1 MPCFKRA
8 EGINPLLGAPNL
20 VNFQRSGALAP
31 FFFVYS
37 QESQMEARVQTMHR
51 FSLLIWMSLGLGLI
65 LTGCAGSGTA
75 VVATIGKEPL
85 TLEDFEASYAK
96 NNGGWEKG
104 VAATQEERER
114 FLDLLVKFRLKVAEA
129 TERGL
134 LADSAI
140 KSEMEGY
147 KIAVATSFM
156 LEREIIEPRVRDL
169 YNRKTEEI
177 RASHVLFRVNP
188 DASPAD
194 TLAAYQKAMKVID
207 QIPTNRF
214 DTLAVRNS
222 EDPSV
227 SANKGDLGYFSSG
240 RMVPEFEDGCYQLK
254 PGEYTPVPVRS
265 QFGYH
270 IIKVT
275 SRQKSKGSVRVS
287 HILWRGDASK
297 DSLGLKDSVW
307 NLYKQLKAG
316 LDFAAAAK
324 QYSQDPGSNQK
335 GGDIGFYERGRIM
348 PEIENLFYSTALDS
362 VTEPFRMPYGYHIF
376 KVTGYSGVQ
385 PYEEIEKDLRQNY
398 QQTRYN
404 TDYENYVR
412 GLKKR
417 YKLLFDE
424 ATSAQLTHAFDTMV
438 TPTFAKWS
446 DTLAPELKTKVLFKC
461 ENRPYT
467 VEDFVAHVNA
477 TADFKSSVLDAKNV
491 QNMINRMGD
500 AKLVEEH
507 ARQIPERYASFN
519 KLLKE
524 YQDGILLYRI
534 EQDEIWKKVVVN
546 DSLLQIY
553 YNENMEKFRWP
564 ERVNFTEIYLTSD
577 SLAQV
582 AYKQVLKGKNF
593 SDVAEQFT
601 MRQGYKEKK
610 GEWGFTP
617 NSLNEVTRY
626 AAGLPVDS
634 IAPPFANSGGWSIV
648 KVLGKDTSHV
658 KSFEESTPEL
668 LSAYQENAAKVR
680 EQEWL
685 SELKTRFPI
694 ILRKELLPQA
704 FKGKPVDKQ

>member
-1 MPCFKRA
+1 MA
-8 EGINPLLGAPNL
+8 
-20 VNFQRSGALAP
+20 
-31 FFFVYS
+31 
-37 QESQMEARVQTMHR
+37 
-51 FSLLIWMSLGLGLI
+51 
-65 LTGCAGSGTA
+65 GCAGSGTA
-75 VVATIGKEPL
+75 VVATIGKEPM
-85 TLEDFEASYAK
+85 TLGEFEASYAK
-96 NNGGWEKG
+96 NNGGWDKG

-114 FLDLLVKFRLKVAEA
+114 FLDLLVKFRLKVMEA

-140 KSEMEGY
+140 KSEMDGY
-147 KIAVATSFM
+147 KIAVATSYM
-156 LEREIIEPRVRDL
+156 LEKEIVGPKVREF
-169 YNRKTEEI
+169 YKRKTEEI
-177 RASHVLFRVNP
+177 RASHILIRVNP

-194 TLAAYQKAMKVID
+194 TIAAYQKAMKVID

-214 DTLAVRNS
+214 DTLAARFS
-222 EDPSV
+222 EDPSASV
-227 SANKGDLGYFSSG
+227 NKGDLGYFSSG
-240 RMVPEFEDGCYQLK
+240 RMVPEFEDACYQLK
-254 PGEYTPVPVRS
+254 PGECTLVPVRS

-275 SRQKSKGSVRVS
+275 ARQKSKGSVRVS
-287 HILWRGDASK
+287 HILWRAAEGVN

-307 NLYKQLKAG
+307 NLYKRLKAG
-316 LDFAAAAK
+316 LDFASAAK

-348 PEIENLFYSTALDS
+348 PEIENLFYSTPLDS

-376 KVTGYSGVQ
+376 KITGYSGVQ
-385 PYEEIEKDLRQNY
+385 PYEEIEKDLRQTY

-404 TDYENYVR
+404 ADYENYVR

-417 YKLLFDE
+417 YKLLFDS
-424 ATSAQLTHAFDTMV
+424 ATVAELTHAFDTLM
-438 TPTFAKWS
+438 TPTFSKWS
-446 DTLAPELKTKVLFKC
+446 DTLAPELKKKVLCVC

-467 VEDFVAHVNA
+467 VEDFVVHVNTA
-477 TADFKSSVLDAKNV
+477 TEFKSTDLKPNNV
-491 QNMINRMGD
+491 QHMIDRMGD

-507 ARQIPERYASFN
+507 ARQIPERYPAFN

-546 DSLLQIY
+546 DSLLKIY
-553 YNENMEKFRWP
+553 YDENKEKFRWP
-564 ERVNFTEIYLTSD
+564 ERVNFAEIFVTSD

-582 AYKQVLKGKNF
+582 AYKAVLKGKNF
-593 SDVAEQFT
+593 NDVAEQYT

-610 GEWGFTP
+610 GVWGFTP
-617 NSLNEVTRY
+617 NSLNELSRY

-648 KVLGKDTSHV
+648 KVVGKDTSHV

-685 SELKTRFPI
+685 SELKTRYPVMV
-694 ILRKELLPQA
+694 RKEILPQA
-704 FKGKPVDKQ
+704 FKGKPVDQQ

>member
-1 MPCFKRA
+1 MWI
-8 EGINPLLGAPNL
+8 G
-20 VNFQRSGALAP
+20 
-31 FFFVYS
+31 
-37 QESQMEARVQTMHR
+37 
-51 FSLLIWMSLGLGLI
+51 LGLGLI
-65 LTGCAGSGTA
+65 LAGCAGSGAA
-75 VVATIGKEPL
+75 VVATIGKESL

-114 FLDLLVKFRLKVAEA
+114 FLDLLVKFRLKVTEA

-140 KSEMEGY
+140 KSEMDGY
-147 KIAVATSFM
+147 KVAVATSYM
-156 LEREIIEPRVRDL
+156 LEREIVEPKVREL

-177 RASHVLFRVNP
+177 HASHILIRVTP

-194 TLAAYQKAMKVID
+194 TIAAYEKAMKIIG
-207 QIPTNRF
+207 QIPNNRF
-214 DTLAVRNS
+214 DTLAVRYS
-222 EDPSV
+222 EDPS
-227 SANKGDLGYFSSG
+227 SSTNKGDLGYFSSG
-240 RMVPEFEDGCYQLK
+240 RMVPEFEDACYQLK
-254 PGEYTPVPVRS
+254 PGECTLVPVRS

-275 SRQKSKGSVRVS
+275 GRQKSKGSVRVS
-287 HILWRGDASK
+287 HVLWRATEVMN

-307 NLYKQLKAG
+307 NVYRQLKAG
-316 LDFAAAAK
+316 LDFASAAK

-348 PEIENLFYSTALDS
+348 PEIENLFYSTPLDS
-362 VTEPFRMPYGYHIF
+362 VTEPFKMPYGYHIF
-376 KVTGYSGVQ
+376 KITGYSGVQ
-385 PYEEIEKDLRQNY
+385 PFQEIEKDLRQNY

-404 TDYENYVR
+404 TDYENYIR

-417 YKLLFDE
+417 YKLLFDV
-424 ATSAQLTHAFDTMV
+424 ATGAQLTHAFDTTV
-438 TPTFAKWS
+438 TPTFSKWS
-446 DTLAPELKTKVLFKC
+446 DTLASELKKKVLVVC

-467 VEDFVAHVNA
+467 VEDFVSYIN
-477 TADFKSSVLDAKNV
+477 TGTEFKSSVLEPKNV
-491 QNMINRMGD
+491 QHMIDRMGD

-507 ARQIPERYASFN
+507 ARQIPERYPAFN

-553 YNENMEKFRWP
+553 YNENKERFRWP

-577 SLAQV
+577 SLANV
-582 AYKQVLKGKNF
+582 AYKQVLKGKKF
-593 SDVAEQFT
+593 SDVAEQYT
-601 MRQGYKEKK
+601 MRQGYKEKR

-617 NSLNEVTRY
+617 NSLNELTRY

-680 EQEWL
+680 EQDWL
-685 SELKTRFPI
+685 SELKMRYPV
-694 ILRKELLPQA
+694 ILRKEVLPQA
-704 FKGKPVDKQ
+704 FKGKPVDKE